1 MKGNILF
8 TLVILFM
15 FLTSQAFCAQQESY
29 HKLSLEQAIDI
40 ALEKNRDIINADKET
55 NKADYQII
63 EAASAALPQ
72 ISGLWDY
79 EKNLRPQIFVISFPD
94 SEGVMRKNLLKVGT
108 DHRMYLGASLTQ
120 PIYVGGKVG
129 TALKAAKIYKN
140 VSNENLSTVKQNVV
154 AGVVH
159 SFNGVLLSREINK
172 IAFESLSQAE
182 NHLKNVRN
190 LYNVGKATEYDLL
203 RSRVN
208 VANLK
213 PNVIDAENNVQ
224 ISLLRL
230 KEIMGLDPDTP
241 LDIIGSFS
249 EPDTTL
255 FAYANKKVAFSN
267 RPDLKA
273 SKFTMELQDKVVSIV
288 KGDFLPTLTFG
299 TTFAYTGN
307 FDVFK
312 YDVQDWSPFWLA
324 NLTLSFPIF
333 SGFKNYSKYKQ
344 AKVDYFKA
352 KTDYRKL
359 RDAAVIEVN
368 EAVMNLRKTIEQ
380 IESQRLNV
388 EEAERA
394 VRLAESLYAN
404 GRVTQLEVLD
414 AQLAFEVAKTN
425 MVNYLYEGKV
435 AEITLKKN
443 LGLIDIDTKE
453 RE

>member
-1 MKGNILF
+1 MKGNMLF
-8 TLVILFM
+8 TPVILFI

-63 EAASAALPQ
+63 EAASAAFPQ

-79 EKNLRPQIFVISFPD
+79 EKNLKPQVFVISFPD
-94 SEGVMRKNLLKVGT
+94 SEGVMQKNHLKVGT

-140 VSNENLSTVKQNVV
+140 VSNEILSAVKQNVV

-273 SKFTMELQDKVVSIV
+273 SKFTVELQDKVIKIV

-307 FDVFK
+307 FDLFK

-324 NLTLSFPIF
+324 NFTLSFPIF

-359 RDAAVIEVN
+359 RDVAVIEVN

-394 VRLAESLYAN
+394 VRLAESLYTN
-404 GRVTQLEVLD
+404 GRATQLEVLD

-435 AEITLKKN
+435 AEVTLKKN